1 MEMWQLLSQFDQ
13 HRCIPA
19 FIYQILLNAYMFLV
33 QYRGAE
39 VMKLESILFAQNL
52 YSSEGSQKK
61 TKSVSEL

>member
-1 MEMWQLLSQFDQ
+1 MILIRVCQMEMWQLLSQFDQ

-39 VMKLESILFAQNL
+39 VMKLESILFA
-52 YSSEGSQKK
+52 
-61 TKSVSEL
+61 